1 MTMRH
6 RLIALF
12 VAVVFILGTVYVP
25 ETAFAQMQEE
35 VPVAEA
41 PGETRVISEEVSSEE
56 AAAEAEDP
64 ASEAAASGESEEEQE
79 EIQLMPIKG
88 QKQEDLL
95 KPIGGNTPVEDDLV
109 QEASGDEVFHPQ
121 LGVKTLLDGGRRR
134 TKNLYGVFKRTVP
147 AGQVRQ

>member
-64 ASEAAASGESEEEQE
+64 ASEAAASGDSEEEQE
-79 EIQLMPIKG
+79 KEIRLTPIKG

-95 KPIGGNTPVEDDLV
+95 KPIGGNTPTEDDLV
-109 QEASGDEVFHPQ
+109 QDASGD
-121 LGVKTLLDGGRRR
+121 
-134 TKNLYGVFKRTVP
+134 
-147 AGQVRQ
+147 

>member
-1 MTMRH
+1 MITRH

-64 ASEAAASGESEEEQE
+64 ASEAAASGDSN
-79 EIQLMPIKG
+79 KG
-88 QKQEDLL
+88 AEA
-95 KPIGGNTPVEDDLV
+95 GGSA
-109 QEASGDEVFHPQ
+109 EAH
-121 LGVKTLLDGGRRR
+121 RRKH
-134 TKNLYGVFKRTVP
+134 TD
-147 AGQVRQ
+147 